1 MSGLLLYVM
10 FLQYNFICDLD
21 RGSSNGVGAG
31 AGASTK
37 DKVITLM
44 RQEDEV
50 MLIDKIILLA
60 IYKAVQSAN
69 ILQHYPTS
77 AALIKANALAGSK
90 EKYVKVLHLHEQF
103 LLYVIKLEHLDA
115 I

>member
-1 MSGLLLYVM
+1 
-10 FLQYNFICDLD
+10 
-21 RGSSNGVGAG
+21 
-31 AGASTK
+31 
-37 DKVITLM
+37 
-44 RQEDEV
+44 